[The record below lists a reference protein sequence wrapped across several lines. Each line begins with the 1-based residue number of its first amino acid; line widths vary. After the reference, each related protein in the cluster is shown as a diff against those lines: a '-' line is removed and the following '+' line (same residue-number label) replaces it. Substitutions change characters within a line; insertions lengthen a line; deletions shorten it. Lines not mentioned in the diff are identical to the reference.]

1 MMNQSSI
8 DSNVLE
14 EDSIT
19 CKITTNDV
27 FDNIPT
33 KVITAL
39 TCVSILTIGNALW
52 SGIIHFELYGGDP
65 KKRSIT
71 NRVRCI
77 VYLYLE
83 LTIIA
88 VNIILSLKVD
98 IFGIYGYHDGS
109 KY

>member
-1 MMNQSSI
+1 MNQSSI

-14 EDSIT
+14 EDNIT

-33 KVITAL
+33 KVITVL

-65 KKRSIT
+65 KKQSIT
-71 NRVRCI
+71 NRVRYI

-83 LTIIA
+83 LGRTQ
-88 VNIILSLKVD
+88 
-98 IFGIYGYHDGS
+98 FGTL
-109 KY
+109 

>member
-1 MMNQSSI
+1 MNQSSI

-71 NRVRCI
+71 NRVRYI